1 MLSDKQLGVPEL
13 PEVAVRMS
21 LNNKRYEFAFE
32 CIEKAGEGYLKKL
45 DKPFHV
51 QVMKWLI
58 FKGQVTTA
66 DLSEIY
72 KDFSSEP
79 LSDKALNARVKKL
92 IEYLEDQQTLLSA
105 IVPQYGL
112 TKYLKIQKLQ
122 GGGFAKMNTYELV
135 EVDPLD
141 DTISTLV
148 PEAKPVSTNCVQ
160 YRLNQLT
167 KTPWWLRHLTR
178 EFNNRTIRLG
188 YLAAAAFVVYGL
200 PVLCFLLILIK
211 MLSISEG
218 ALLVF
223 VSALLSRKLVKVID
237 LMQHKIAELD
247 FSDIS
252 LFALS
257 VVTENS
263 RGLSIEKVERRL
275 VTGVIRADCPVCL
288 QKYGV
293 KNSVIV
299 ERKYTVVGP
308 FIGKCLQNQQ
318 EHRFSFDKDLMG
330 GERLGLDA

>member
-13 PEVAVRMS
+13 PEVMQSMS
-21 LNNKRYEFAFE
+21 LKDREFEFLVK
-32 CIEKAGEGYLKKL
+32 CIENTEGGYLPSSEI
-45 DKPFHV
+45 PFYI
-51 QVMKWLI
+51 QVVSELI
-58 FKGQVTTA
+58 EKGQLTTA
-66 DLSEIY
+66 DLIELEERCSGKHIDSRALRDRMKKFCNYLVQEQSSLSGLMA
-72 KDFSSEP
+72 DF
-79 LSDKALNARVKKL
+79 
-92 IEYLEDQQTLLSA
+92 
-105 IVPQYGL
+105 GL
-112 TKYLKIQKLQ
+112 TKYPMIEIVN
-122 GGGFAKMNTYELV
+122 GGGNGKMNRYELNRADPAENRINTLASKSKV
-135 EVDPLD
+135 ENAH
-141 DTISTLV
+141 S
-148 PEAKPVSTNCVQ
+148 VQ

-293 KNSVIV
+293 KNSVMV
-299 ERKYTVVGP
+299 ERKYTVFGP

-318 EHRFSFDKDLMG
+318 EHRFSFDKDLMV
-330 GERLGLDA
+330 GERLGLDV